1 MSEFSAIDATV
12 LNVIVGPT
20 AAGKS
25 AIAMELARRFNLALI
40 SADSRQVY
48 RGFDIGTAKPSKAEQ
63 AEIAHFGIDVK
74 DPLDRYSAHEWAAS
88 VPGWIAQAGALGKR
102 ALIVGGTGFYLRAL
116 VRPLAPAPNL
126 DETKRA
132 QLEAWFDQQ
141 DTDTLRRWCQRLDPA
156 RAHLGRTQLLRALE
170 TALLSG
176 ARLGDVHAEHNRE
189 DSDRAEPLSVRYLV
203 VDPGAPLAERIR
215 NRVHVMLDGGWIEEV
230 SSLMQ
235 TVPAT
240 APAWLASGYDVM
252 RQHVAGTLN
261 REAAIERVVI
271 ETRQYAKRQRT
282 WFRHQITEG
291 PVTRISPDEPHA
303 LDRAIAW
310 MNGMETNAS

>member
-1 MSEFSAIDATV
+1 MQSSRGNDAPV

-25 AIAMELARRFNLALI
+25 ALAMELARRFNLALI

-63 AEIAHFGIDVK
+63 AEIVHFGVDVME
-74 DPLDRYSAHEWAAS
+74 PSDRYSAHEWAS
-88 VPGWIAQAGALGKR
+88 GVPEWTAQARAQGKGT
-102 ALIVGGTGFYLRAL
+102 LIVGGTGFYLRAL
-116 VRPLAPAPNL
+116 VRPLAPAPSL
-126 DETKRA
+126 DEAKRA
-132 QLEAWFDQQ
+132 QLEAWFDKF
-141 DTDTLRRWCQRLDPA
+141 DLETLRRWCERLDPA
-156 RAHLGRTQLLRALE
+156 RAGLGRTQLLRALE

-176 ARLGDVHAEHNRE
+176 ERLGDVHAEHKR
-189 DSDRAEPLSVRYLV
+189 DRAAGAEASPVRYLV
-203 VDPGAPLAERIR
+203 VDPGPPLAERIR
-215 NRVHVMLDGGWIEEV
+215 NRVHAMVDGGWIDEV
-230 SSLMQ
+230 RELMSN
-235 TVPAT
+235 VPPT

-252 RQHVAGTLN
+252 RQHVSGAIS
-261 REAAIERVVI
+261 REAAIERIVI

-291 PVTRISPDEPHA
+291 PVTRISPDEAHA

-310 MNGMETNAS
+310 MNGMETDAS

>member
-1 MSEFSAIDATV
+1 MSQSDAEKSTT

-25 AIAMELARRFNLALI
+25 AIAMELARRFDLALI

-48 RGFDIGTAKPSKAEQ
+48 RKFDIGTAKPTKAEQ
-63 AEIAHFGIDVK
+63 AEIQHFGVDVK
-74 DPLDRYSAHEWAAS
+74 DPTDRYSAHEWASS
-88 VPGWIAQAGALGKR
+88 VPGWIARAKAQGKR

-116 VRPLAPAPNL
+116 VRPLAPAPDL

-132 QLEAWFDQQ
+132 QLEAWFETRDL
-141 DTDTLRRWCQRLDPA
+141 DTLRRWCERLDPA
-156 RAHLGRTQLLRALE
+156 RAHLGRTQLLRAVE

-176 ARLGDVHAEHNRE
+176 ERLGDLHAEHRRG
-189 DSDRAEPLSVRYLV
+189 DAGQALPSPVRYLV

-215 NRVHVMLDGGWIEEV
+215 NRVHTMMDGGWVQEV
-230 SSLMQ
+230 RSLIA
-235 TVPAT
+235 TVPET
-240 APAWLASGYDVM
+240 APAWLASGYGVM
-252 RQHVAGTLN
+252 RQHVSGALS

-291 PVTRISPDEPHA
+291 PVTRISPDEAHA
-303 LDRAIAW
+303 VDRAIAW
-310 MNGMETNAS
+310 MNGLETNAS

>member
-1 MSEFSAIDATV
+1 M

-25 AIAMELARRFNLALI
+25 ALAMELARHFNLALI

-48 RGFDIGTAKPSKAEQ
+48 RCFDIGTAKPNREEQ
-63 AEIAHFGIDVK
+63 SEIPHFGIDVK
-74 DPLDRYSAHEWAAS
+74 DAVNRYSAHEWASS
-88 VPGWIAQAGALGKR
+88 VPGWITQAKSLGKS

-116 VRPLAPAPNL
+116 VRPLAPAPDL
-126 DETKRA
+126 DETRRA
-132 QLEAWFDQQ
+132 QLEAWFNAQ
-141 DTDTLRRWCQRLDPA
+141 DLETLRRWCERLDPA
-156 RAHLGRTQLLRALE
+156 RAHLGRTQLLRAVE

-176 ARLGDVHAEHNRE
+176 ERLGDVHASHNRE
-189 DSDRAEPLSVRYLV
+189 GASQADPSPIRYLV

-215 NRVHVMLDGGWIEEV
+215 TRVQGMVQSGWIDEV
-230 SSLMQ
+230 RSLMS
-235 TVPAT
+235 TVPPT

-252 RQHVAGTLN
+252 RQHVAGVLS
-261 REAAIERVVI
+261 RDAAIERVVI

-303 LDRAIAW
+303 LDQAIAW
-310 MNGMETNAS
+310 MNGMETDAS

>member
-1 MSEFSAIDATV
+1 
-12 LNVIVGPT
+12 
-20 AAGKS
+20 
-25 AIAMELARRFNLALI
+25 
-40 SADSRQVY
+40 
-48 RGFDIGTAKPSKAEQ
+48 FDIGTAKPSKAEQ
-63 AEIAHFGIDVK
+63 AEITHFGVDVK
-74 DPLDRYSAHEWAAS
+74 DPVDRYSAHEWASS
-88 VPGWIAQAGALGKR
+88 VPGWIEQSKALGKQT
-102 ALIVGGTGFYLRAL
+102 LIVGGTGFYLRAL
-116 VRPLAPAPNL
+116 VRPLAPAPRL
-126 DETKRA
+126 DEAKRA

-141 DTDTLRRWCQRLDPA
+141 DLDTLRSWCQRLDPA

-176 ARLGDVHAEHNRE
+176 ARLGDVHTEHNRE
-189 DSDRAEPLSVRYLV
+189 DFDRAEHLSVRYLV

-215 NRVHVMLDGGWIEEV
+215 NRVHAMVDGGWVDEV
-230 SSLMQ
+230 RSLMQ
-235 TVPAT
+235 TVPEP

-252 RQHVAGTLN
+252 RQHVAGTLS
-261 REAAIERVVI
+261 REAAIERVTI

-310 MNGMETNAS
+310 MNGMETKAS